1 MNSDNNQEMFP
12 LVDEQGNIIGAATR
26 GECHNGSK
34 LLHPVIHLHV
44 FNSKGELYLQ
54 KRPEWKDIQPGKWDT
69 SVGGH
74 VDLGES
80 VEMALK
86 REVREELGITDFA
99 PETITNYLC
108 RRLIT
113 MQLYD
118 IQKETITSYVF
129 ESAREKELVF
139 VHKTVYDGEIHPSDE
154 LDGGRFWS
162 TEEIK
167 ENIGKGIFTP
177 NFEQEIGRIIQL

>member
-86 REVREELGITDFA
+86 REVREELGITDFT
-99 PETITNYLC
+99 PEAITN
-108 RRLIT
+108 
-113 MQLYD
+113 
-118 IQKETITSYVF
+118 YVF

-139 VHKTVYDGEIHPSDE
+139 VHITVYDGEIHPSDE

-162 TEEIK
+162 IEEIK

-177 NFEQEIGRIIQL
+177 NFEQEIERVKLI